1 MNANKVR
8 RVLVVDDHEDARRVM
23 EAFFR
28 AHGFEVSGAGDGA
41 QALQLVGVQ
50 RFDLVVL
57 DLLMPVM
64 DGHAFLRALR
74 RDPAHAQLPVVVV
87 SGAPEPQVEGAAAS
101 FAKPAPLEALLETVN
116 RLVGLPRS

>member
-1 MNANKVR
+1 M
-8 RVLVVDDHEDARRVM
+8 
-23 EAFFR
+23 
-28 AHGFEVSGAGDGA
+28 
-41 QALQLVGVQ
+41 GVQ

-74 RDPAHAQLPVVVV
+74 RDPAHAELPVVVV
-87 SGAPEPQVEGAAAS
+87 SGAPELQVEGAAAS